1 MGSQVIFPFLWENVY
16 MKDSFG
22 TRLRELRSERG
33 VGQVALSKAIG
44 VGKSVVSLWELDKC
58 DPTLTNLIKLAEYF
72 DVSID
77 FLAGLSDE

>member
-1 MGSQVIFPFLWENVY
+1 MGSQVIFPFLWENIY

-33 VGQVALSKAIG
+33 VGQVALSMSIG
-44 VGKSVVSLWELDKC
+44 VCKSVFSLCELDKC